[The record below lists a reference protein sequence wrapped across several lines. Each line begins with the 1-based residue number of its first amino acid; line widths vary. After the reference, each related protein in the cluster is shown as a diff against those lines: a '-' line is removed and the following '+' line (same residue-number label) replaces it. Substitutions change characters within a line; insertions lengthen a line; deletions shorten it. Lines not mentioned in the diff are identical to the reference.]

1 MNKQEKL
8 QIYKIALELLIVSR
22 DIAKNAINKIKET
35 GPSGISFAMAVEHL
49 ETAIHLTSSW
59 INDIENGKK
68 K

>member
-35 GPSGISFAMAVEHL
+35 GHQESLSL
-49 ETAIHLTSSW
+49 WL
-59 INDIENGKK
+59 
-68 K
+68 